1 VQEIGFKN
9 GEILQRAALEAQ
21 GKNEAYEKW
30 ANEMA
35 SHGKDPSAW
44 QRVPLPPPRKCIP
57 NYDMCPIGWH
67 RSVYMGECG
76 FKCEADDPY
85 EGGGPCFPVQDLS
98 CMGYKQKEEKIR
110 NGHVGLKTAFNV
122 QGTPLTRSRQHRHRT
137 TGHLS
142 NRYFLERDGFLL
154 FVIAPTIAAKVL
166 MITSRCYCPFYVAAA
181 LLSTTVLGL
190 TSLKDPNKKLEGWA
204 NNMIDPSK
212 LEYRLGLVSE
222 RRSSSEEYLVVD
234 PRGQIVRT
242 RPYVRRVTASPGWN
256 DEEGT
261 SFYKKAGFDCEA
273 ADLGYMQCNY
283 DIPDTHKEDTG

>member
-1 VQEIGFKN
+1 
-9 GEILQRAALEAQ
+9 
-21 GKNEAYEKW
+21 
-30 ANEMA
+30 M
-35 SHGKDPSAW
+35 D
-44 QRVPLPPPRKCIP
+44 
-57 NYDMCPIGWH
+57 
-67 RSVYMGECG
+67 
-76 FKCEADDPY
+76 
-85 EGGGPCFPVQDLS
+85 
-98 CMGYKQKEEKIR
+98 
-110 NGHVGLKTAFNV
+110 T
-122 QGTPLTRSRQHRHRT
+122 SRQHRHRT

-190 TSLKDPNKKLEGWA
+190 TSLKGPNKKLEGWE

-222 RRSSSEEYLVVD
+222 RRSGSEEYLVLD
-234 PRGQIVRT
+234 PRGQDILGGVEFEEAVNIHSINMREDWEGRGTEAEALKHLLKYIVRT

-256 DEEGT
+256 DEKRT
-261 SFYKKAGFDCEA
+261 SFYKKAGFDCEE